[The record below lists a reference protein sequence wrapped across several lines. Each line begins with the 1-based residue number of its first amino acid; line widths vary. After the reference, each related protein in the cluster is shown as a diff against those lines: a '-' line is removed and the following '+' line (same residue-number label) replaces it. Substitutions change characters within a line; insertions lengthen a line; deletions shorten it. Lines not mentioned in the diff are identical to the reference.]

1 MINKHKKFDTVKW
14 VREIRDK
21 YYETH
26 KNLKGSN
33 YIKAIKDEIVSDEK
47 KTFPVRR
54 RLKKK
59 VLQ

>member
-33 YIKAIKDEIVSDEK
+33 YIKAI
-47 KTFPVRR
+47 
-54 RLKKK
+54 
-59 VLQ
+59 